1 MSSLKFLS
9 NCRYIASPFA
19 NLQDLSWR
27 LLVRKLGVHLC
38 FTNVVKTFDNP
49 TRDAADDLFGISTTR
64 QEDRPLI
71 VQLSSED
78 PDRLVETV
86 NRLEDLCDAVDITNC
101 NNSSSNALLTEDQ
114 HDTWTTWLDCIQ
126 RVHQECNTPIVCKLP
141 FNQQAVDETI
151 RKGKSLQEVGCELL
165 LLHKPRPEKINSII
179 TKKDWDSVKFIR
191 ESVSLPL
198 ILDVGSS
205 TLWEIDKCIEYTGVH
220 GVAVSESLEGNPALF
235 CKKQPPVLDVI
246 NQYLELCKLHSTP
259 IPNIKQHLNGFC
271 GY

>member
-1 MSSLKFLS
+1 M
-9 NCRYIASPFA
+9 
-19 NLQDLSWR
+19 
-27 LLVRKLGVHLC
+27 C

-71 VQLSSED
+71 VQ
-78 PDRLVETV
+78 
-86 NRLEDLCDAVDITNC
+86 
-101 NNSSSNALLTEDQ
+101 
-114 HDTWTTWLDCIQ
+114 
-126 RVHQECNTPIVCKLP
+126 
-141 FNQQAVDETI
+141 
-151 RKGKSLQEVGCELL
+151 LL

-220 GVAVSESLEGNPALF
+220 GVAVSGSFEDFTVGSEGWQSRQRISGNRFSQSENDMSEEADKAGDKATDGTLVIKCMVKGYHACDFTVEVGEEFVAKRKRGETWEDFAALLNLLQVTHPHLPEKF
-235 CKKQPPVLDVI
+235 VYIYYPPCIDCMSVQLATLYRGTD
-246 NQYLELCKLHSTP
+246 Q
-259 IPNIKQHLNGFC
+259 
-271 GY
+271 